1 MSSKKCILCGRCRSV
16 CPVYKAVMKET
27 AAPRAKA
34 IVAQEGKD
42 DRLFYLCT
50 LCGACKDACPLGV
63 DLGIA
68 AHRAGL
74 VAAGLETSSAR
85 RMVENLRKCGNP
97 FSEAKDIPFDEIK
110 GPEPLDGDVKE
121 EFPVD
126 GAEEDASA

>member
-1 MSSKKCILCGRCRSV
+1 
-16 CPVYKAVMKET
+16 MKET

-34 IVAQEGKD
+34 IVAQEGRD

-50 LCGACKDACPLGV
+50 MCGACKDACPLGV

-74 VAAGLETSSAR
+74 VEAGLETSSAK
-85 RMVENLRKCGNP
+85 RMIDNLRKCGNP

-110 GPEPLDGDVKE
+110 GPESLDEEVKE
-121 EFPVD
+121 EAPVD
-126 GAEEDASA
+126 VGEEDVPK